1 MTGLK
6 GLKTACPSFQIRSQ
20 ELMCRHAW
28 GEPKWILSISAKSS
42 HLLSLFWKLSSESQL
57 YLGRDV
63 RVLLLLINTKPWRM
77 ILVNRQTN
85 NSTEELLHRC
95 NKSKL
100 FCVWG
105 RPWTEIFLFLWI
117 TEDCGSQESA
127 FLVPLSV
134 WSESQVHGWLDN
146 KWENAKQ
153 MLSPLLSVLK

>member
-1 MTGLK
+1 MGLK
-6 GLKTACPSFQIRSQ
+6 GLRTACPSFQVRSQ
-20 ELMCRHAW
+20 ELMCRHAC
-28 GEPKWILSISAKSS
+28 GEPKWILSTSAKSS
-42 HLLSLFWKLSSESQL
+42 HLLSESQL
-57 YLGRDV
+57 YLGREV

-100 FCVWG
+100 FCVWV
-105 RPWTEIFLFLWI
+105 RPWTEIFFVSVHHWGLWKPGECFLGPLVRVIWI
-117 TEDCGSQESA
+117 PS
-127 FLVPLSV
+127 PR
-134 WSESQVHGWLDN
+134 LDN